1 MNITETIVRLAAPYT
16 AVAFDVFDTLVKRDV
31 AKPTDL
37 FLLAGSDFAKARVQ
51 AEAEARAQKQGEVTL
66 AEIYGRPC
74 LARYDP
80 ARECALELEAVTPNL
95 PLLDAVRTLQ
105 AQGKRIYYISDMY
118 LPPEQI
124 AAMLARCGY
133 DGLDGGFVSCS
144 YGVQK
149 RSGTLFRRFL
159 RETELKAS
167 QVLFVGDS
175 WRADVVGAALA
186 GIRAWHLP
194 SHKAMLEFVSA
205 DDFAGGAVSAF
216 VQNRVG
222 QRPYD
227 GEVLGFSVL
236 GPLLVAFCRW
246 LHERR
251 VQYGHGKLY
260 FLARDMYLTQQV
272 YGILYPEEE
281 TCYLQVSRRS
291 LCPALL
297 AEKEYPLLWAALPRQ
312 KLTGAQIAA
321 YCGADCPE
329 SFARQSFDLKSE
341 EMPAGLRELFAALC
355 PPPAAELVHAYLR
368 QSGLEM
374 GDLLVDVGSG
384 GTTQILL
391 EALCKIRLH
400 GLQLS
405 GDERLRKRLSDDRAE
420 VFLSLAQE
428 AAKLYWAGQ
437 PMLERLISQDIG
449 AAKGYAA
456 GINRITV
463 CREELTPEPVLADIQ
478 RGALAF
484 AKAWQTSVLAPVIPE
499 PALSIAPFLHLLAK
513 PSKTQTRL
521 LGDLTVEDGGVYP
534 LAKPQP
540 LAMYLLHPAQMKR
553 DLAESRWKIGFL
565 RRLLP
570 GALPYDRLYLAMKK

>member
-16 AVAFDVFDTLVKRDV
+16 AVAFDVFDTLIKRDV
-31 AKPTDL
+31 ARPTDL
-37 FLLAGSDFAKARVQ
+37 FLLEGSQFAKVRVQ
-51 AEAEARAQKQGEVTL
+51 AEAQARAQKQGEVTL
-66 AEIYGRPC
+66 AEIYAQPC
-74 LARYDP
+74 LAEYDP
-80 ARECALELEAVTPNL
+80 VWECALELEAATPNL
-95 PLLDAVRTLQ
+95 PVLDAVRALH
-105 AQGKRIYYISDMY
+105 AQGKHIYYISDMY

-124 AAMLARCGY
+124 AAMLTRCGY
-133 DGLDGGFVSCS
+133 DAMDGGFVSCS

-149 RSGTLFRRFL
+149 RSGALFRHFL
-159 RETELKAS
+159 RETEWKAS

-194 SHKAMLEFVSA
+194 SPKPMPELAAAEDFVS
-205 DDFAGGAVSAF
+205 GAVSAF

-222 QRPYD
+222 HRPYD

-251 VQYGHGKLY
+251 ARYGQGKLY
-260 FLARDMYLTQQV
+260 FLARDMYLTRQV
-272 YGILYPEEE
+272 YETLYPEEK

-297 AEKEYPLLWAALPRQ
+297 SEKEYPLLWAALPRQ
-312 KLTGAQIAA
+312 KLTGEQIAA
-321 YCGADCPE
+321 YCGTDCPAP
-329 SFARQSFDLKSE
+329 FAQQSFDLKSE
-341 EMPAGLRELFAALC
+341 EMPAGLTELFAALC
-355 PPPAAELVHAYLR
+355 PPPNAELVHAYLR
-368 QSGLEM
+368 QSGLEQ
-374 GDLLVDVGSG
+374 GDLLVDIGSG
-384 GTTQILL
+384 GTTQVLL
-391 EALCKIRLH
+391 ETLCKIRLH

-456 GINRITV
+456 GLHHITV
-463 CREELTPEPVLADIQ
+463 CREEQTPEPVLAEIQ

-484 AKAWQTSVLAPVIPE
+484 AQAWQKSILAGVTIAPE
-499 PALSIAPFLHLLAK
+499 FSITPFLHLLAK
-513 PSKTQTRL
+513 PSKVQTRL
-521 LGDLTVEDGGVYP
+521 LGDLTVEDGGIYP
-534 LAKPQP
+534 LARPQNF
-540 LAMYLLHPAQMKR
+540 AAYLRHPAQMKR

>member
-16 AVAFDVFDTLVKRDV
+16 AVAFDVFDTLIKRDV

-74 LARYDP
+74 LAGYDP

-95 PLLDAVRTLQ
+95 PLLDAVRKLQ

-175 WRADVVGAALA
+175 WRADVVGAAFA

-194 SHKAMLEFVSA
+194 SHKAVSEFASA

-260 FLARDMYLTQQV
+260 FLARDMYLTRQV
-272 YGILYPEEE
+272 YEIMYPEEE

-321 YCGADCPE
+321 YCGADCPD

-341 EMPAGLRELFAALC
+341 KMPAGLTELFAALC
-355 PPPAAELVHAYLR
+355 PPPTAELVHVYLH
-368 QSGLEM
+368 QSGLEK

-391 EALCKIRLH
+391 EALCKIQLH

-456 GINRITV
+456 GINRIIV
-463 CREELTPEPVLADIQ
+463 CREEQKPEPVLADIQ

-484 AKAWQTSVLAPVIPE
+484 AKAWQASVLAPVVLE

-534 LAKPQP
+534 LAKPQSH
-540 LAMYLLHPAQMKR
+540 AMYLLHPAQMKR

>member
-16 AVAFDVFDTLVKRDV
+16 AVAFDVFDTLIKRDV
-31 AKPTDL
+31 ARPTDL
-37 FLLAGSDFAKARVQ
+37 FLLAGRDFAKARVQ

-74 LARYDP
+74 LAGYDP

-95 PLLDAVRTLQ
+95 PVLDAVRTLQ
-105 AQGKRIYYISDMY
+105 EQGKRIYYISDMY

-133 DGLDGGFVSCS
+133 DALDGGFVSCS

-194 SHKAMLEFVSA
+194 SHKAMPEFVSA
-205 DDFAGGAVSAF
+205 DDFSGGAVSAF
-216 VQNRVG
+216 VRNRVG

-227 GEVLGFSVL
+227 GEVLGFSIL

-251 VQYGHGKLY
+251 VQYGNGKLY
-260 FLARDMYLTQQV
+260 FLARDMYLTRQV
-272 YGILYPEEE
+272 YEILYPEEE
-281 TCYLQVSRRS
+281 TRYLQVSRRS

-321 YCGADCPE
+321 YCGADCPH

-341 EMPAGLRELFAALC
+341 KMPAGLTELFAALC
-355 PPPAAELVHAYLR
+355 PPPTAELVHAYLR
-368 QSGLEM
+368 QSGLEK
-374 GDLLVDVGSG
+374 GDLLVDIGSG

-391 EALCKIRLH
+391 ETLCKIRLH

-405 GDERLRKRLSDDRAE
+405 GDERLRKRLPVDRAE

-456 GINRITV
+456 AVNHITV
-463 CREELTPEPVLADIQ
+463 CREEQKPEPVLAEIQ

-484 AKAWQTSVLAPVIPE
+484 AKAWQKSVLASVDLVPE
-499 PALSIAPFLHLLAK
+499 LSIAPFLHLLAK

-540 LAMYLLHPAQMKR
+540 LETYLLHPAQMKR

-570 GALPYDRLYLAMKK
+570 GALPYDRLYLALKK

>member
-1 MNITETIVRLAAPYT
+1 
-16 AVAFDVFDTLVKRDV
+16 
-31 AKPTDL
+31 
-37 FLLAGSDFAKARVQ
+37 
-51 AEAEARAQKQGEVTL
+51 
-66 AEIYGRPC
+66 
-74 LARYDP
+74 
-80 ARECALELEAVTPNL
+80 
-95 PLLDAVRTLQ
+95 
-105 AQGKRIYYISDMY
+105 
-118 LPPEQI
+118 
-124 AAMLARCGY
+124 
-133 DGLDGGFVSCS
+133 
-144 YGVQK
+144 
-149 RSGTLFRRFL
+149 
-159 RETELKAS
+159 
-167 QVLFVGDS
+167 
-175 WRADVVGAALA
+175 
-186 GIRAWHLP
+186 
-194 SHKAMLEFVSA
+194 
-205 DDFAGGAVSAF
+205 
-216 VQNRVG
+216 
-222 QRPYD
+222 
-227 GEVLGFSVL
+227 
-236 GPLLVAFCRW
+236 
-246 LHERR
+246 
-251 VQYGHGKLY
+251 
-260 FLARDMYLTQQV
+260 
-272 YGILYPEEE
+272 
-281 TCYLQVSRRS
+281 
-291 LCPALL
+291 
-297 AEKEYPLLWAALPRQ
+297 
-312 KLTGAQIAA
+312 
-321 YCGADCPE
+321 
-329 SFARQSFDLKSE
+329 
-341 EMPAGLRELFAALC
+341 
-355 PPPAAELVHAYLR
+355 
-368 QSGLEM
+368 M

-521 LGDLTVEDGGVYP
+521 LGDLTVEDGDVYP

>member
-16 AVAFDVFDTLVKRDV
+16 AVAFDVFDTLIKRDV

-74 LARYDP
+74 LAGYDP

-95 PLLDAVRTLQ
+95 PLLDAVRKLQ

-194 SHKAMLEFVSA
+194 SHKAVSEFASA

-260 FLARDMYLTQQV
+260 FLARDMYLTRQV
-272 YGILYPEEE
+272 YEILYPEEK

-321 YCGADCPE
+321 YCGADCPD

-341 EMPAGLRELFAALC
+341 EMPAGLTELFAALC
-355 PPPAAELVHAYLR
+355 PPPTAELVHAYLR
-368 QSGLEM
+368 QSGLEK

-384 GTTQILL
+384 GTTQICWKRC
-391 EALCKIRLH
+391 AKSSCMVCSFR
-400 GLQLS
+400 GMSACASACQTTVRRS
-405 GDERLRKRLSDDRAE
+405 FSRLRRRRQSCIGRA
-420 VFLSLAQE
+420 SPCWNA
-428 AAKLYWAGQ
+428 
-437 PMLERLISQDIG
+437 
-449 AAKGYAA
+449 
-456 GINRITV
+456 
-463 CREELTPEPVLADIQ
+463 
-478 RGALAF
+478 
-484 AKAWQTSVLAPVIPE
+484 
-499 PALSIAPFLHLLAK
+499 
-513 PSKTQTRL
+513 
-521 LGDLTVEDGGVYP
+521 
-534 LAKPQP
+534 
-540 LAMYLLHPAQMKR
+540 
-553 DLAESRWKIGFL
+553 
-565 RRLLP
+565 
-570 GALPYDRLYLAMKK
+570 

>member
-1 MNITETIVRLAAPYT
+1 MNITETIVRLSAPYT
-16 AVAFDVFDTLVKRDV
+16 AVAFDVFDTLIKRDV

-37 FLLAGSDFAKARVQ
+37 FQLGGQTFAKVRIQ
-51 AEAEARAQKQGEVTL
+51 AETEAREQKQGEVTL
-66 AEIYGRPC
+66 AEIYAQPC
-74 LARYDP
+74 LAGYDP
-80 ARECALELEAVTPNL
+80 ARECALELAAAVPNL
-95 PLLDAVRTLQ
+95 PVLEAVRALH
-105 AQGKRIYYISDMY
+105 AQGKHIYYISDMY

-133 DGLDGGFVSCS
+133 EMLDGGFVSCS

-149 RSGTLFRRFL
+149 RSGALFRYFL

-194 SHKAMLEFVSA
+194 AAKPMPEFASAEEVVSS
-205 DDFAGGAVSAF
+205 AVAAF

-222 QRPYD
+222 WRRYD

-236 GPLLVAFCRW
+236 GPLLVAYCHW

-251 VQYGHGKLY
+251 VQYEKGKLY
-260 FLARDMYLTQQV
+260 FLARDMYLVRQIYET
-272 YGILYPEEE
+272 LYPEEE

-297 AEKEYPLLWAALPRQ
+297 AAKEYPLLWAALPRQ
-312 KLTGAQIAA
+312 ELTGAQIAA
-321 YCGADCPE
+321 YCGALCPE
-329 SFARQSFDLKSE
+329 NFAHKTYSLKSE
-341 EMPAGLRELFAALC
+341 AMPEGLTDLFAALR
-355 PPPAAELVHAYLR
+355 PPETADLVLAYLR
-368 QSGLEM
+368 QSGLAQ
-374 GDLLVDVGSG
+374 GDLLVDIGSG

-391 EALCKIRLH
+391 ETLCKIQLH

-405 GDERLRKRLSDDRAE
+405 GDERLRKRLPDDRAE
-420 VFLSLAQE
+420 VFLTLAQE
-428 AAKLYWAGQ
+428 EAKLYWAGQ

-449 AAKGYAA
+449 AATGYA
-456 GINRITV
+456 GRPDHITV
-463 CREELTPEPVLADIQ
+463 CREEQTPEPILAEIQ

-484 AKAWQTSVLAPVIPE
+484 ARAWPESILASAVIP
-499 PALSIAPFLHLLAK
+499 PAFSITPFLHLLSK
-513 PSKTQTRL
+513 PSKMQTRL
-521 LGDLTVEDGGVYP
+521 LGNLTVEDGGVYP
-534 LAKPQP
+534 LAAPKS
-540 LAMYLLHPAQMKR
+540 LGTYLCHPAQMKR

>member
-16 AVAFDVFDTLVKRDV
+16 AVAFDVFDTLIKRDV

-37 FLLAGSDFAKARVQ
+37 FLLDGSAFAKARVQ
-51 AEAEARAQKQGEVTL
+51 AETQTREQKQGEVTL
-66 AEIYGRPC
+66 AEIYAQPC
-74 LARYDP
+74 LAGYDP

-95 PLLDAVRTLQ
+95 PVLDAVRALH
-105 AQGKRIYYISDMY
+105 AQGKHIYYISDMY

-124 AAMLARCGY
+124 AAMLTRCGY
-133 DGLDGGFVSCS
+133 DMLDGGFVSCS

-149 RSGTLFRRFL
+149 RSGALFRHFL
-159 RETELKAS
+159 RETELKAG

-194 SHKAMLEFVSA
+194 SAKPMPELAPAEDFVR
-205 DDFAGGAVSAF
+205 GAVSAF

-251 VQYGHGKLY
+251 VQYGQGKLY
-260 FLARDMYLTQQV
+260 FLARDMYLTRQV
-272 YGILYPEEE
+272 YETLYPEEE
-281 TCYLQVSRRS
+281 TRYLQVSRRS

-312 KLTGAQIAA
+312 KLTGEQIAA
-321 YCGADCPE
+321 YCGTNCPD
-329 SFARQSFDLKSE
+329 SFAWQSFDLKSE
-341 EMPAGLRELFAALC
+341 EMPAGLAELFAVLC
-355 PPPAAELVHAYLR
+355 PPSNANLVHAYLR
-368 QSGLEM
+368 QSGLEQ
-374 GDLLVDVGSG
+374 GDLLVDIGSG
-384 GTTQILL
+384 GTTQVLL
-391 EALCKIRLH
+391 ETLCKIRLH

-428 AAKLYWAGQ
+428 EAKLYWAGQ

-449 AAKGYAA
+449 AAKGYIRGLNHIA
-456 GINRITV
+456 V
-463 CREELTPEPVLADIQ
+463 CREEQTPEPVLAEIQ

-484 AKAWQTSVLAPVIPE
+484 AQAWQKSVLAMVTITPE
-499 PALSIAPFLHLLAK
+499 LSIAPFLYLLAK
-513 PSKTQTRL
+513 PSKMQTRL
-521 LGDLTVEDGGVYP
+521 LGNLTVEDGGVYP
-534 LAKPQP
+534 LARPQNF
-540 LAMYLLHPAQMKR
+540 AVYLRHPVQIKR

-570 GALPYDRLYLAMKK
+570 AALPYDRLYLAIKK